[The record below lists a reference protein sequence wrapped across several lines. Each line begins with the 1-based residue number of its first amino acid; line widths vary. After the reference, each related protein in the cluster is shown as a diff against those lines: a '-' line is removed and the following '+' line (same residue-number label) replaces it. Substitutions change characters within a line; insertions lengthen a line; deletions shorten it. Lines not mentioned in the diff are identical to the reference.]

1 MDRVPFFLE
10 IGSEEIPAGYIDPA
24 LEAMKEQIIRF
35 MDDYRIHH
43 GSPVVAG
50 TPRRLVLFIPDVGLR
65 QESTTQEI
73 IGPPYQVAFNPDG
86 TPTKAAEGFARSQK
100 VSIEE
105 IQIKETPKGKYLYV
119 IKREEGLPTKDLL
132 AEKFPEFIA
141 HIPFPKSM
149 RWGSETVTFA
159 RPIRWIVALLG
170 DEVIPFRYGDIESG
184 RTTYGHRFMK
194 PDPITVSTDY
204 ERYKEELRKAFVIV
218 DRDERREMIRA
229 GVKELASKVGGQVI
243 EDEDLLDEVTHL
255 VEYPVPLMGRF
266 EEKYLELPPE
276 VPITVMKEHQR
287 YFAVV
292 DKSGKLM
299 PCFITVANTVA
310 RDPQVVVR
318 GNERVIRARLEDAR
332 FYYEEDQ
339 KVPLVQRVEQLKS
352 VVFHSKLG
360 TSWEKVERFS
370 EIAKFIADALG
381 LSSPDREKLLRAALL
396 CKADLVTGMVGEFP
410 ELQGVMGRDYAL
422 KQGEDPEVAQ
432 AIYEHYLP
440 NRAGGPI
447 PEGIIGS
454 ILSIADKL
462 DTIVGCFSVGM
473 IPTGTADPFA
483 LRRQTLGIIRI
494 IAEKNLP
501 LSIVSLI
508 RKAIPLLKRWA
519 TEPENDVYSGVLNF
533 FKGRL
538 EHMLTSMPDA
548 PYAPNA
554 VRAALAVRMDVI
566 PDDIKRIG
574 ALSKFVEKPDFESL
588 ATAFKR
594 VVNIIKDEPT
604 EAAARMAEVD
614 PSLFKEPQEQELWET
629 FNKLREQVRSL
640 AQQGDYFKALEKLAE
655 LKPAID
661 AFFDSVLVMAKEE
674 AIRHN
679 RLAMLR
685 TIKEFFEEIAD
696 FRML

>member
-1 MDRVPFFLE
+1 
-10 IGSEEIPAGYIDPA
+10 
-24 LEAMKEQIIRF
+24 
-35 MDDYRIHH
+35 
-43 GSPVVAG
+43 
-50 TPRRLVLFIPDVGLR
+50 
-65 QESTTQEI
+65 
-73 IGPPYQVAFNPDG
+73 
-86 TPTKAAEGFARSQK
+86 
-100 VSIEE
+100 
-105 IQIKETPKGKYLYV
+105 
-119 IKREEGLPTKDLL
+119 
-132 AEKFPEFIA
+132 
-141 HIPFPKSM
+141 
-149 RWGSETVTFA
+149 
-159 RPIRWIVALLG
+159 
-170 DEVIPFRYGDIESG
+170 
-184 RTTYGHRFMK
+184 
-194 PDPITVSTDY
+194 
-204 ERYKEELRKAFVIV
+204 
-218 DRDERREMIRA
+218 
-229 GVKELASKVGGQVI
+229 
-243 EDEDLLDEVTHL
+243 
-255 VEYPVPLMGRF
+255 
-266 EEKYLELPPE
+266 
-276 VPITVMKEHQR
+276 
-287 YFAVV
+287 
-292 DKSGKLM
+292 
-299 PCFITVANTVA
+299 
-310 RDPQVVVR
+310 
-318 GNERVIRARLEDAR
+318 
-332 FYYEEDQ
+332 
-339 KVPLVQRVEQLKS
+339 
-352 VVFHSKLG
+352 
-360 TSWEKVERFS
+360 
-370 EIAKFIADALG
+370 
-381 LSSPDREKLLRAALL
+381 
-396 CKADLVTGMVGEFP
+396 
-410 ELQGVMGRDYAL
+410 
-422 KQGEDPEVAQ
+422 
-432 AIYEHYLP
+432 
-440 NRAGGPI
+440 
-447 PEGIIGS
+447 
-454 ILSIADKL
+454 
-462 DTIVGCFSVGM
+462 
-473 IPTGTADPFA
+473 
-483 LRRQTLGIIRI
+483 IRI